1 MRSEEE
7 LLTQVV
13 EKEIFCPC
21 GATCI
26 ARPPVLVLQRDGASH
41 GSKHEDL
48 DQYTLCLSRY
58 VAGFVQQRVRE
69 LRMHAEKNLRLP
81 LETWRVFE
89 NGVRDDVYHDVVRSL
104 KLHFVS
110 TLSELDQLIISNL
123 FVICDQAVA
132 KARHLS
138 A

>member
-1 MRSEEE
+1 MRSEEK

-13 EKEIFCPC
+13 EKEILCPC
-21 GATCI
+21 DESCI
-26 ARPPVLVLQRDGASH
+26 ARPPVIGIKH
-41 GSKHEDL
+41 GVVTVAKHETL

-58 VAGFVQQRVRE
+58 VARFVQERIRE
-69 LRMHAEKNLRLP
+69 LRDHAEKKLHLP
-81 LETWRVFE
+81 LETWRIFE
-89 NGVRDDVYHDVVRSL
+89 NAVRDDVYYDVVRSL

-123 FVICDQAVA
+123 FLICDQAVS